1 MRKLLVWLLVLLL
14 PAGWASAQSPRP
26 YTGETVLSVL
36 ALTSAQRELVE
47 YLYQPVLEGETRI
60 DLPSGTRYDDVAPA
74 ISCLIQD
81 YPEMF
86 HLARSYSI
94 GYWQNRPDEAA
105 YVQLSYLMGAEE
117 SHIMRSRLYTR
128 AKELVRSHPSPQKLH
143 DLLLERVSYGGDV
156 DLRHTAA
163 GALLQGMATCE
174 GYAQALT
181 LLFRMGGIPCGI
193 VSGNAV
199 DDQGRTERH
208 SWNIARIGGGYT
220 LIDATWNDQDRIGL
234 NTHWYYGLSTRQMG
248 ADHFPDADQAL
259 PVCTDLNNWH
269 SVRGCVLHT
278 QAEADAA
285 IRRLISGETI
295 NVRIPSWQ
303 LYQQLAIDTYAYLED
318 YNARHPGQGFY
329 GAYRMTR
336 SDVQQCLILYRSA
349 D

>member
-1 MRKLLVWLLVLLL
+1 MRKLLAALLLLALLV
-14 PAGWASAQSPRP
+14 PSASALTLP
-26 YTGETVLSVL
+26 YAENTVLSVL
-36 ALTSAQRELVE
+36 ELTDTQRQLADF
-47 YLYQPVLEGETRI
+47 LYTPVFNGETSI
-60 DLPSGTRYDDVAPA
+60 DLPKNTLYDDVSAA
-74 ISCLIQD
+74 MACLMQD

-86 HLARSYSI
+86 HLGKNYTIRYYQHQPQYAISVEPQYRMS
-94 GYWQNRPDEAA
+94 QTEAA
-105 YVQLSYLMGAEE
+105 SLRTS
-117 SHIMRSRLYTR
+117 LYTQ
-128 AKELVRSHPSPQKLH
+128 AYLLMDSTASVEDLH
-143 DLLLERVSYGGDV
+143 DLMCARVVYGGNTDM
-156 DLRHTAA
+156 RHTAV
-163 GALLQGMATCE
+163 GTLLQGEATCE

-269 SVRGCVLHT
+269 SVRGCVLRT